1 MNRAYTAWL
10 EKQLAQTERRI
21 DSSRLALGEDPR
33 APYRLQEALLLRRA
47 LEDARDYGRINE
59 VYNGRCDQVME
70 MLSRELDRGQITAA
84 LYRSVERALRWEGRR

>member
-1 MNRAYTAWL
+1 MPPGWESGWRRLNAELTQAAWHWARIHEPPTAS
-10 EKQLAQTERRI
+10 RR
-21 DSSRLALGEDPR
+21 RCCCGG
-33 APYRLQEALLLRRA
+33 A
-47 LEDARDYGRINE
+47 LEDAQDYGRIMM

>member
-10 EKQLAQTERRI
+10 GKRLAQTERRI
-21 DSSRLALGEDPR
+21 DSSRLALSEDPR

-84 LYRSVERALRWEGRR
+84 LYRSVERVLRWEGRK